1 MTDFKRDPLTGDI
14 DISEGLQLVREGEE
28 AAQRISLALD
38 LNLGEWFLNI
48 NFGLPWIKNIDES
61 FPETIQYMLGNKR
74 SDIKSFIDTTLTRY
88 LESQDIVRSVTYT
101 SEIQESD
108 RVYSYSPKIITQE
121 GESITLTPFEIQ
133 T

>member
-48 NFGLPWIKNIDES
+48 NFGLPWIKNTDES

-101 SEIQESD
+101 SEIQ
-108 RVYSYSPKIITQE
+108 
-121 GESITLTPFEIQ
+121 
-133 T
+133 